1 MRILVLLAI
10 LILLIAPL
18 ASTQGVSFTVRPAV
32 APSGQPVIVILENKS
47 LTTLY
52 LYANMPPWS
61 VYDSTNTRVYSPE
74 DLSILMPIPPR
85 MKLQWP
91 WDQKDYNNRQVPAGR
106 YQVRIYY
113 YTASHK

>member
-10 LILLIAPL
+10 LILLTAPL

-61 VYDSTNTRVYSPE
+61 VYDRSSAMAAHP
-74 DLSILMPIPPR
+74 
-85 MKLQWP
+85 
-91 WDQKDYNNRQVPAGR
+91 
-106 YQVRIYY
+106 
-113 YTASHK
+113 